1 MTKEEYDSLNMTG
14 DELELRQMLAFAYS
28 GHHLYCDD
36 GELQDN
42 RWPLIDF
49 MRDSVQEIH
58 NKITER
64 GILAYQAMLKGETT
78 EILDDIENA
87 DDFVRWTRREN

>member
-1 MTKEEYDSLNMTG
+1 MNKDEYDNLNMTD
-14 DELELRQMLAFAYS
+14 DEQCLRQMLALAYS

-49 MRDSVQEIH
+49 MRDSVQEIQ
-58 NKITER
+58 NKISER
-64 GILAYQAMLKGETT
+64 GIAAYREM
-78 EILDDIENA
+78 IEGVVNNA
-87 DDFVRWTRREN
+87 